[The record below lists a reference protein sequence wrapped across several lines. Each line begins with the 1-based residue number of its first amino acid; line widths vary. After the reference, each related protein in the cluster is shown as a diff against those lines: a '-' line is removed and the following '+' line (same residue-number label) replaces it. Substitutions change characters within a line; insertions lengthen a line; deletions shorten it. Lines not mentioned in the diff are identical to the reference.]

1 MATFVDQVTLF
12 ALAGKG
18 GDGCVSV
25 HREKFKPLG
34 GPDGGNGGRGGD
46 IRLVVDPNV
55 TTLLDYHHS
64 PHRRATS
71 GKQGAGDRKD
81 GSSGEDLILSVP
93 NGTVVYDADGN
104 QLADL
109 VGNGTVFIAAQ
120 GGRGGLGNLAL
131 SSSKRRA
138 PGFALLGEP
147 GEERTLVLELKSVAD
162 IALVGYPSAGKS
174 SLIAAIS
181 AARPKI
187 ADYPFT
193 TLIPNL
199 GVVQAGA
206 TRFTVADVPGLIPG
220 ASQGKGLGLEFLRH
234 VERCVALVHVLDCG
248 TLETDRN
255 PIQDLDVIE
264 AELAQYGGLEDRPR
278 IIALNKI
285 DLPDGAAMADM
296 VAQTLRDRGYEV
308 YPVSAASR
316 QGLTEL
322 TYAMARIIQKSRA
335 EAAVEER
342 TRIVLRPVAVDDSGF
357 SVIANKDGSFTVAG
371 PKILRWVRQTNF
383 KNAEAIGY
391 LADRMAQLGVER
403 ELFRKGAVAGSEVR
417 VGVGDDA
424 VVFDWEPT
432 IEAGAELL
440 GARGEDTRFDSLWR
454 GYEKVQDQL
463 SDEELAHQWEYT
475 VTDPRT
481 PEITPEID
489 RDEIEVIDETI
500 EIDELDVEEEA
511 DAVEPLQ

>member
-12 ALAGKG
+12 AQAGKG

-81 GSSGEDLILSVP
+81 GQSGDDLVLSVP
-93 NGTVVYDADGN
+93 NGTVVLDIEGN

-120 GGRGGLGNLAL
+120 GGHGGLGNLAL

-147 GEERTLVLELKSVAD
+147 GDERTLILELKSVAD

-255 PIQDLDVIE
+255 PVQDLDVIE
-264 AELAQYGGLEDRPR
+264 SELAQYGGLEDRPR

-285 DLPDGAAMADM
+285 DLPDGTAMAEM

-322 TYAMARIIQKSRA
+322 TYAMARIVQKSRA

-357 SVIANKDGSFTVAG
+357 TVAPNKDGSFTVGGA
-371 PKILRWVRQTNF
+371 KIIRWVRQTNF

-417 VGVGDDA
+417 VGSGEDA

-454 GYEKVQDQL
+454 GYEKVHDRL
-463 SDEELAHQWEYT
+463 NEDDIAKQWEYK
-475 VTDPRT
+475 VVDPHT
-481 PEITPEID
+481 PELTGLITEPAEGD
-489 RDEIEVIDETI
+489 PDEGT
-500 EIDELDVEEEA
+500 
-511 DAVEPLQ
+511 Q